1 MLTLTYR
8 VAVFGIGVDPKPK
21 NDQNTLSPVPIHVTI
36 SQQ

>member
-8 VAVFGIGVDPKPK
+8 VAVFGIGVDPTPI
-21 NDQNTLSPVPIHVTI
+21 NVQTMLLPVPIHVIT